1 MSKWRISILLLLA
14 SLACVSVAQTV
25 DDDML
30 LLDLV
35 AQQSHE
41 LHMTDTLM
49 LGDSAI
55 VLCDT
60 IWKQYPHPLC
70 VPLMYVP
77 ETFPSILDT
86 TPRSEYSIAAIRR
99 NALRYITTHHADLF
113 VSVSDPSRLK
123 NVEIGKTKVHRAI
136 VKNSQQEQL
145 NRNRAVKR
153 NNSPWRKQAQLS
165 LQITQSYATENWH
178 QGAVNTFS
186 LLGNV
191 KAFANYSKNNIS
203 WENSAEWRLGVS
215 TISGDSLR
223 VMNTTDDR
231 FQIYT
236 KFGYQVH
243 KKWYVSMFA
252 DFKTN
257 LFPTFQKNSNQLN
270 TTFLTP
276 IRYSMGVG
284 VDCKILKGLTINISP
299 ATYKMVYANVVDPA
313 YVNVTDFGL
322 GENQQILNE
331 IGSSLRVEWKWKPI
345 REILLETKFY
355 FFTNYKQIEAD
366 LEIDVDFIINRYMS
380 AKLLIYPRYD
390 GTIENVTDRKS
401 QIQFKEL
408 ISVGF
413 AHTFR

>member
-1 MSKWRISILLLLA
+1 
-14 SLACVSVAQTV
+14 
-25 DDDML
+25 
-30 LLDLV
+30 
-35 AQQSHE
+35 
-41 LHMTDTLM
+41 
-49 LGDSAI
+49 
-55 VLCDT
+55 
-60 IWKQYPHPLC
+60 
-70 VPLMYVP
+70 
-77 ETFPSILDT
+77 
-86 TPRSEYSIAAIRR
+86 
-99 NALRYITTHHADLF
+99 
-113 VSVSDPSRLK
+113 
-123 NVEIGKTKVHRAI
+123 
-136 VKNSQQEQL
+136 
-145 NRNRAVKR
+145 
-153 NNSPWRKQAQLS
+153 
-165 LQITQSYATENWH
+165 
-178 QGAVNTFS
+178 
-186 LLGNV
+186 
-191 KAFANYSKNNIS
+191 
-203 WENSAEWRLGVS
+203 
-215 TISGDSLR
+215 
-223 VMNTTDDR
+223 MNTTDDR
-231 FQIYT
+231 FQIYS

-313 YVNVTDFGL
+313 YVNVTDYGL